1 MPRETTPVWLRK
13 WVSLQIRRGSIPN
26 KLWWVNWIQL
36 CFFELWNKPCKKH
49 YKPRQNNLENTEKVI
64 PPFILQLFYYCS
76 GHLVG
81 RELLRDTVFYARY
94 FSVERKSS
102 MHWKTFPS
110 IPCLYLRYQYQSDLV
125 MDKKNVCRHCC
136 LYSGGYQ
143 QLRDIDAT
151 LSKYYMFSDMKWF
164 NGLADALLV

>member
-26 KLWWVNWIQL
+26 KLWWVNWTQL
-36 CFFELWNKPCKKH
+36 CFFELCNKPCKKH
-49 YKPRQNNLENTEKVI
+49 YKPRQNNLENTVI
-64 PPFILQLFYYCS
+64 PPFILKLFYYCS

-125 MDKKNVCRHCC
+125 MDKKKCLQTLLFVFRRISVAKRHRCH
-136 LYSGGYQ
+136 SVQ
-143 QLRDIDAT
+143 
-151 LSKYYMFSDMKWF
+151 
-164 NGLADALLV
+164 ALHVFRHEMI